1 MDCHI
6 HGAVLEDHHSGL
18 LVDGYLAAMVR
29 ASAMEQGR
37 RGVGVPEKAEVL
49 AAKETSLSR

>member
-1 MDCHI
+1 MDFHI
-6 HGAVLEDHHSGL
+6 HGAVFENSHPGL

-37 RGVGVPEKAEVL
+37 LGVGVPAKAEVL
-49 AAKETSLSR
+49 AADETSWSP